1 MGFKDLGER
10 EFLGLWILPGTLVI
24 TFAAGL
30 LVGSLVETRRA
41 PHQDSIV
48 PLSHHGRLVGSIVAM
63 SFYSAILCDAVAR
76 SQRKKTSQG
85 KPFCEHER

>member
-1 MGFKDLGER
+1 MRFKDLGER
-10 EFLGLWILPGTLVI
+10 EFLALWILPGALMI

-30 LVGSLVETRRA
+30 LVGSLVETRRV

-76 SQRKKTSQG
+76 SQRKKNISGQTL
-85 KPFCEHER
+85 